1 MAVKTVTRHAEQ
13 ARHIATGARFLAA
26 HAAERFE
33 ATLAGS
39 GVPLAGLP
47 DMVHIQ
53 KVGAE
58 WLLRVTEELE
68 AADRAYER
76 QRDVTRVMRK
86 ARDER
91 TAHLYPHLVRLRKAL
106 VAAYGPAYGVLLS
119 GLEGKTP
126 REPAPLARAA
136 RRLIGRLRD
145 ATIEPPA
152 PRVPGWSLDR
162 EATAAALE
170 TDTAALEEALSAVSR
185 SRARETPLLAEREQA
200 LARFRDV
207 KTGVSEMLEGI
218 YRTAELDHLVPGLRK
233 PGAAAAAAVPH
244 RVEPRAEG
252 RTAAPHPVERRP
264 EGETTAPH
272 PVEPRSEGETTPPH
286 PVEGRSKGETTPPH
300 RVEERSEGET
310 TPPPRVEGRSVEGA
324 APLHRVVRRWK
335 RRLTLPHGSAGSSQ
349 LLGSASR
356 PSGGRWETLRRAPD
370 RSWRRWGQE
379 APPDGW

>member
-58 WLLRVTEELE
+58 WLLRVTEALE

-91 TAHLYPHLVRLRKAL
+91 AGHLYPQLVRLRKAL
-106 VAAYGPAYGVLLS
+106 GTAYGPAHGVLLT

-136 RRLIGRLRD
+136 RTLIRRLRD
-145 ATIEPPA
+145 ATIELPA

-170 TDTAALEEALSAVSR
+170 TDTAALEQALAAVSR
-185 SRARETPLLAEREQA
+185 SRARETPLLAEREEA
-200 LARFRDV
+200 LTRFRDV

-218 YRTAELDHLVPGLRK
+218 YRTAELDHLVPGLRR
-233 PGAAAAAAVPH
+233 PGATP
-244 RVEPRAEG
+244 
-252 RTAAPHPVERRP
+252 
-264 EGETTAPH
+264 PH
-272 PVEPRSEGETTPPH
+272 PVEPRSKGETAPPHPVEPRSKGRTTAPHRVVERSEPRTTPAH
-286 PVEGRSKGETTPPH
+286 PVEGRS
-300 RVEERSEGET
+300 VD
-310 TPPPRVEGRSVEGA
+310 GA
-324 APLHRVVRRWK
+324 APFHRVVRRWK
-335 RRLTLPHGSAGSSQ
+335 RRLTVAHGSAGSSQ

-370 RSWRRWGQE
+370 RSWRRWGRE
-379 APPDGW
+379 APPP